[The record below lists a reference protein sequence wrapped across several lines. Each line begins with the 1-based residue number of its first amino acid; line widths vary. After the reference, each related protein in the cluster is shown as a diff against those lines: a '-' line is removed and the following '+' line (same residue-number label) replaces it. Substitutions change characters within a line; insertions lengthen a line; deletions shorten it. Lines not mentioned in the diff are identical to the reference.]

1 MWFCRL
7 RSPRL
12 AMMWASSWCSPMR
25 IDGRRPRARVAAD
38 MRGDFEISRIIA
50 STFLARS
57 LCLYSSGSL
66 IVAIGSSRATRVRE
80 SRAAPPH
87 DQRQARFGGRTML
100 RTRMADSTGSL
111 RPVPAVEKTARILRA
126 LAEAGRPQGIS
137 ELARALKVSKGTL
150 RDILLTLAAHGF
162 VVRDPDTR
170 FRLGPQLRALA
181 DASSPDLRAL
191 AQPYLVSLMET
202 FGETAILGLVVDGKL
217 EIAARAEPATDLHM
231 TAPLGRRL
239 PLEKGAHGKVLATR
253 EEIGYDDQELFAGV
267 RAVAAPIVDARGRRI
282 AVIMVVGFK
291 ERVDLRTL
299 RRIGE
304 RCASAAR
311 ALSQRIGAQ
320 AA

>member
-1 MWFCRL
+1 M
-7 RSPRL
+7 
-12 AMMWASSWCSPMR
+12 
-25 IDGRRPRARVAAD
+25 
-38 MRGDFEISRIIA
+38 
-50 STFLARS
+50 
-57 LCLYSSGSL
+57 
-66 IVAIGSSRATRVRE
+66 
-80 SRAAPPH
+80 
-87 DQRQARFGGRTML
+87 
-100 RTRMADSTGSL
+100 
-111 RPVPAVEKTARILRA
+111 
-126 LAEAGRPQGIS
+126 
-137 ELARALKVSKGTL
+137 
-150 RDILLTLAAHGF
+150 

-170 FRLGPQLRALA
+170 FRLGPELRALA
-181 DASSPDLRAL
+181 DASAPDLRAL
-191 AQPYLVSLMET
+191 SQPYLVSLMEM

-239 PLEKGAHGKVLATR
+239 PLEGAHGKVVATR